1 MPLCQSRFE
10 NNAVTSL
17 SKKNIMLRNF
27 IKIAWRNL
35 IRNRTFSVIN
45 IVGLSFSV
53 AFCLLL
59 FFYIRKEQSYDSF
72 SENKNRLFR
81 FERTYIWGSSDT
93 KTGSHLF
100 SFLTKDN
107 DIDNLLSTPLIIGR
121 DMKQNFPEVKS
132 FTRFLDDDNRMVRI
146 NKQVFRVKHTLY
158 ADDNFFKTFSFRIIK
173 GNPEAL
179 KLSVRNIVISENMAK
194 KYFGNTE
201 AIGKII
207 RLTDDSTQLF
217 TVAAIAA
224 DAPDNSSIQY
234 DIVFPLQADP
244 DYESNMKERFNH
256 SAHLL
261 FIELNEGISAVAFSK
276 KINSW
281 AKTYI
286 IPEERQYNK
295 DFDFT
300 KYSWYLRPLADC
312 HYNISEPWGHYTD
325 AKNIYQLACL
335 AIIILLIASLNY
347 ILLVI
352 SDAAARSQEVGVRK
366 VMGANRKSIIMQFWV
381 ETQIIVLIS
390 VMIGLVLTM
399 VLLPLFNSIIGSD
412 LHAKDI
418 SWKDILPGVFF
429 LCFMLGIL
437 AGYYPALIISRMK
450 PVTIL
455 KSFRTFKINPNF
467 SKVLVVLQYTA
478 SVVLMM
484 CAFIINRQMHFIKDK
499 DLGFDKEQVL
509 IISNPS
515 WDREFTRHTREQL
528 RDFAA
533 TLPFISGFSG
543 MSGSLEGRN
552 NTNGFI
558 LNGEQKWRKQVT
570 VDYNYFEMLGIK
582 FLQGRSFSRFISSDT
597 SRKLRPII
605 VNETL
610 FSMLGEKAIPGV
622 YNKPLGGTIIGVV
635 KDYHFESLSTKIE
648 PEEHELT
655 RDFEMSFMFK
665 IKPGHIPEAII
676 ALGQKWKTITD
687 YPFEYSFLDEA
698 ISKMYEADD
707 RWQKTIQASCFFAIF
722 IACMGLFG
730 LSAINAINRTK
741 EIGIRKVLGASVK
754 DIAATLSSGFVMIIT
769 IAIIVATPLTYW
781 TMSRWLEDFAY
792 RIQISWWMFAAAGAI
807 SFIIALITTSFQTIR
822 AALVNPVD
830 SLRTE

>member
-1 MPLCQSRFE
+1 
-10 NNAVTSL
+10 
-17 SKKNIMLRNF
+17 MLRNF

-35 IRNRTFSVIN
+35 IRNRIFSIIN

-59 FFYIRKEQSYDSF
+59 FFYIRKEQSYDNF

-81 FERTYIWGSSDT
+81 FETTNTWGSADT

-107 DIDNLLSTPLIIGR
+107 DIDNSLTTPLIIGR
-121 DMKQNFPEVKS
+121 DIKQNFPEVKS
-132 FTRFLDDDNRMVRI
+132 FTRFLDADNGMVNI
-146 NKQVFRVKHTLY
+146 NKQVYKVKHILY
-158 ADDNFFKTFSFRIIK
+158 ADDNFFKNFSFRILK

-179 KLSVRNIVISENMAK
+179 KVSVKNVVISENMAK
-194 KYFGNTE
+194 KYFGNSE
-201 AIGKII
+201 AIGKTINLI
-207 RLTDDSTQLF
+207 EDSSQLF
-217 TVAAIAA
+217 TVAAVAA
-224 DAPDNSSIQY
+224 NAPDNSSIQY

-244 DYESNMKERFNH
+244 DYEINIKERFNH
-256 SAHLL
+256 SSHLL
-261 FIELNEGISAVAFSK
+261 FIELNEGVSTVAFSNK
-276 KINSW
+276 LNSW
-281 AKTYI
+281 AKTYF
-286 IPEERQYNK
+286 IPEESQYLK
-295 DFDFT
+295 DYDFT
-300 KYSWYLRPLADC
+300 KYRWYLRPLADC

-335 AIIILLIASLNY
+335 VIIILFIASLNY
-347 ILLVI
+347 VLLVI
-352 SDAAARSQEVGVRK
+352 SNAAARSQEVGVRK

-412 LHAKDI
+412 LHTTDI
-418 SWKDILPGVFF
+418 SWKDIIPGVMF
-429 LCFMLGIL
+429 LCFILGIL
-437 AGYYPALIISRMK
+437 ACYYPALVISRMK

-484 CAFIINRQMHFIKDK
+484 SAFIINRQMHYINNK
-499 DLGFDKEQVL
+499 DLGFDKEQVFM
-509 IISNPS
+509 INNPT
-515 WDREFTRHTREQL
+515 WDKDFTRRTREQL
-528 RDFAA
+528 QHFAKTKPYIA
-533 TLPFISGFSG
+533 GFSG
-543 MSGSLEGRN
+543 MGGSLEGAN

-558 LNGEQKWRKQVT
+558 LNGEQKWRKQIS
-570 VDYNYFEMLGIK
+570 VDYDYFDMLGIK
-582 FLQGRSFSRFISSDT
+582 FTQGRPFSRFISSDT
-597 SRKLRPII
+597 SRKLHPII

-610 FSMLGEKAIPGV
+610 FNMLGEKARLGI
-622 YNKPLGGTIIGVV
+622 YCEPLGGTIIGVV
-635 KDYHFESLSTKIE
+635 KDYHFESLSNKIE
-648 PEEHELT
+648 PEEHVLVNG
-655 RDFEMSFMFK
+655 FEMLFMFK
-665 IKPGHIPEAII
+665 IKAGHIPEAIS
-676 ALGQKWKTITD
+676 AFGEKWKTITD

-698 ISKMYEADD
+698 ISKMYEADN
-707 RWQKTIQASCFFAIF
+707 RWQKTIQSSCFFAIF

-754 DIAATLSSGFVMIIT
+754 EIAATLSSGFVLMVT

-781 TMSRWLEDFAY
+781 IMSKWLEEFAY
-792 RIQISWWMFAAAGAI
+792 RIDISWWMFAAAGGIAFLIAI
-807 SFIIALITTSFQTIR
+807 ATTSFQTIK
-822 AALVNPVD
+822 AAVVNPVD

>member
-1 MPLCQSRFE
+1 
-10 NNAVTSL
+10 
-17 SKKNIMLRNF
+17 MLRNF
-27 IKIAWRNL
+27 VKIAWRNL
-35 IRNRTFSVIN
+35 IRNRTFSIIN

-59 FFYIRKEQSYDSF
+59 FFYIRKEQSYDNF
-72 SENKNRLFR
+72 SENKYRLFR
-81 FERTYIWGSSDT
+81 FESTSIWGSSGT
-93 KTGSHLF
+93 KPNSHLF

-132 FTRFLDDDNRMVRI
+132 FTRFLDDDSRMVRI

-179 KLSVRNIVISENMAK
+179 KVSARNVVISEEMAQ

-201 AIGKII
+201 ALGKTI
-207 RLTDDSTQLF
+207 RLIDDSSQFF
-217 TVAAIAA
+217 TVAAVAA
-224 DAPDNSSIQY
+224 NAPDNSSIQY
-234 DIVFPLQADP
+234 DIVFALRADP
-244 DYESNMKERFNH
+244 DYEINIKERFNH
-256 SAHLL
+256 SSHLL
-261 FIELNEGISAVAFSK
+261 FIELNEGVSSAVFSK

-281 AKTYI
+281 AKIYF
-286 IPEERQYNK
+286 IPEEKQYEK

-312 HYNISEPWGHYTD
+312 HYNVSAPWGHYTD

-335 AIIILLIASLNY
+335 VIIILLIASLNY
-347 ILLVI
+347 VLLVI
-352 SDAAARSQEVGVRK
+352 SNAAARSQEVGVRK

-429 LCFMLGIL
+429 LCFILGIL
-437 AGYYPALIISRMK
+437 AGYYPALVISRMK

-484 CAFIINRQMHFIKDK
+484 SAFIINRQMHFIKDK

-509 IISNPS
+509 MISNPT
-515 WDREFTRHTREQL
+515 WDREFTRNTREQL
-528 RDFAA
+528 QNFAVS
-533 TLPFISGFSG
+533 LPFITGFSG
-543 MSGSLEGRN
+543 MSGNLEGVN

-558 LNGEQKWRKQVT
+558 LNGEQKWRKQVS
-570 VDYNYFEMLGIK
+570 VDYNYFDLLGIK
-582 FLQGRSFSRFISSDT
+582 FTQGRPFSRLISSD
-597 SRKLRPII
+597 SSKKLRPII

-610 FSMLGEKAIPGV
+610 FNMLGEKAKLNE

-635 KDYHFESLSTKIE
+635 KDYHFESLSNKIE
-648 PEEHELT
+648 PEEHVLNS
-655 RDFEMSFMFK
+655 DFDMSFMFK
-665 IKPGHIPEAII
+665 IKSGHIPEAIS
-676 ALGQKWKTITD
+676 AFSQKWKTITD

-698 ISKMYEADD
+698 ISKMYEADN

-754 DIAATLSSGFVMIIT
+754 DIAATLSSGFVVIVT
-769 IAIIVATPLTYW
+769 IAIIVAIPLTYW
-781 TMSRWLEDFAY
+781 IMNRWLEDFAY
-792 RIQISWWMFAAAGAI
+792 RIDIRWWMFAAAGSI
-807 SFIIALITTSFQTIR
+807 TFIIALATTSFQTIR
-822 AALVNPVD
+822 AAVVNPVD

>member
-1 MPLCQSRFE
+1 
-10 NNAVTSL
+10 
-17 SKKNIMLRNF
+17 MLKNF

-35 IRNRTFSVIN
+35 IRNRTFSIIN

-81 FERTYIWGSSDT
+81 FETTDTWAGSDT
-93 KTGSHLF
+93 KPASHLF
-100 SFLTKDN
+100 GLLTKDN
-107 DIDNLLSTPLIIGR
+107 DIENNLSSALIIGR
-121 DMKQNFPEVKS
+121 DIQQNFPEVKS
-132 FTRFLDDDNRMVRI
+132 VTRFKDQGNGMVRI
-146 NKQVFRVKHTLY
+146 NKQVYKVNHILY

-179 KLSVRNIVISENMAK
+179 KVSVSNIVISENLAK
-194 KYFGNTE
+194 KYFGSAE
-201 AIGKII
+201 AIGKTI

-244 DYESNMKERFNH
+244 RYEINIKERFNH
-256 SAHLL
+256 SSHLL
-261 FIELNEGISAVAFSK
+261 FIELNEGVSTAVFSK
-276 KINSW
+276 KINNW

-300 KYSWYLRPLADC
+300 KYRWYLRPLAEC
-312 HYNISEPWGHYTD
+312 HYNISGPWGHYTD

-335 AIIILLIASLNY
+335 VIIILLIASLNY
-347 ILLVI
+347 VLLVI
-352 SDAAARSQEVGVRK
+352 SNAAARSQEVGIRK

-412 LHAKDI
+412 LHANDV

-429 LCFMLGIL
+429 LCVILGIL

-484 CAFIINRQMHFIKDK
+484 SAFIINRQMLYISNK

-509 IISNPS
+509 VVNNPT
-515 WDREFTRHTREQL
+515 WDREFTKHIREQL
-528 RDFAA
+528 QHFAA
-533 TLPFISGFSG
+533 TMPFISGFSG
-543 MSGSLEGRN
+543 MSGSLEGAS

-570 VDYNYFEMLGIK
+570 VDYDYFDMLGIR
-582 FLQGRSFSRFISSDT
+582 FLQGRPFSRFISSDT

-610 FSMLGEKAIPGV
+610 FSMLGEKAKLYE

-635 KDYHFESLSTKIE
+635 KDYHFESLSNKIE
-648 PEEHELT
+648 PEEHELA
-655 RDFEMSFMFK
+655 RDYEMSFMFK
-665 IKPGHIPEAII
+665 IKPGHIPEAIT
-676 ALGQKWKTITD
+676 ALGEKWKTITD

-707 RWQKTIQASCFFAIF
+707 RWQKTIQSSCFFAIF

-741 EIGIRKVLGASVK
+741 EIGIRKVLGASMK
-754 DIAATLSSGFVMIIT
+754 DIATTLSSGFVLMVT
-769 IAIIVATPLTYW
+769 IAIIIATPLTYW
-781 TMSRWLEDFAY
+781 IMSKWLEDFAY
-792 RIQISWWMFAAAGAI
+792 RIDIKWWMFAAAGGIA
-807 SFIIALITTSFQTIR
+807 FIIALATTSFQTIK
-822 AALVNPVD
+822 AAVVNPVD